1 MAESF
6 AEVVKEYKRMCNLSE
21 RCSNCPMNKSKD
33 SAYTCRYWMLHVDP
47 EAAEKVILDWAAEHP
62 VKTNR
67 KKFKEV
73 FGIDFS
79 DLYNSGFSRCIQNW
93 LEKEYEEPK
102 K

>member
-1 MAESF
+1 MAEF
-6 AEVVKEYKRMCNLSE
+6 VEVAKEYKRMCNLSE

-33 SAYTCRYWMLHVDP
+33 SAYTCRYWMLYVDP

-93 LEKEYEEPK
+93 LEKEYEESEK
-102 K
+102 

>member
-1 MAESF
+1 MAEF
-6 AEVVKEYKRMCNLSE
+6 IKVAKEYKRMCNLSE

-33 SAYTCRYWMLHVDP
+33 SAYTCRYWMLYVDP
-47 EAAEKVILDWAAEHP
+47 EAAEKVILDWAVEHP

-67 KKFKEV
+67 KKLKEV

-93 LEKEYEEPK
+93 LEKEYEEPEK
-102 K
+102 